1 MMTSPPSPSLHQAMR
16 TPNAEAMIS
25 AAKIA
30 DSSGHGVGSPVPET
44 MPMNSQNA
52 ATNEPVMRAI
62 QRTGFAVRLALYSL
76 MALVV
81 YQIGQWC
88 RTPIH
93 SLRRASRSR
102 RSRPGQQDLV
112 FIVVHSSL
120 GVLSAAGCLFHRLA
134 VGGNHLPQGIGQAL
148 TALGH
153 GPALGNY
160 LLSLH
165 QLAHVA

>member
-16 TPNAEAMIS
+16 TPNAETIIS

-30 DSSGHGVGSPVPET
+30 DSSGHGAGSPIPET

-62 QRTGFAVRLALYSL
+62 QRTGFAVRLALSSL

-88 RTPIH
+88 WLTLHP
-93 SLRRASRSR
+93 LRRASRSR
-102 RSRPGQQDLV
+102 PRPIAFCLHCGSFFSRCFIGLRVSLSPAGGRRQSSPTGAGQT
-112 FIVVHSSL
+112 F
-120 GVLSAAGCLFHRLA
+120 
-134 VGGNHLPQGIGQAL
+134 

-153 GPALGNY
+153 GPALRDH